1 MVKQK
6 VIVEAGG
13 EGTTVTVGSGT
24 KSSDVIPASQM
35 NEIDR
40 EEAETDSKVAAYM
53 KTPLTN
59 VPAKGKDEEEKTD
72 APENKGDPVVGGG
85 GDPEEDDKEKMKA
98 KLGALID
105 NTETVIGRTKIDAL
119 KDPIDFI
126 GKANELYE
134 KIKIFNENLL
144 GVGSPEQAGAYRGQ
158 VGGDLKKD
166 FSGGMVQF
174 DKLKYDQAQALSR
187 TMLASALSGIFQAAS
202 PSAGVVQTAM
212 GDSVAGGINEIQARQ
227 DLVDQQNRIYDAKN
241 AEYALK
247 YYDDAVGWDKDY
259 NRLYNQNEQMKNAF
273 AISMIKQVSDNYKAV
288 IDDYKEMYKEN
299 LGKAETQEKDEKTR
313 NLEQA
318 KLDASWKKSQ
328 AELDQKANDKKIEYI
343 KLWNELNKQVEEGM
357 LSPGIPERIA
367 GVSKTLGMDP
377 DSFTTALYTKMTPKQ
392 KTEFYNNYGEL
403 LNNQIETGSF
413 VVKSVFKKDFFEFGR
428 DKKARAAFNTMAAF
442 RKAGWLIDE
451 TAARTIANL
460 IKNDTDIQ
468 FNSSILSGKYSISN
482 PTIKRLIENNNL
494 IQGISEDK
502 KISGEN
508 IPKALDYLNK
518 LSDANVVTD
527 SKGNVTVKDE
537 ALQQQI
543 NAGYEEIRSAA
554 NLKSLQDQA
563 IPLKEARIIGS
574 LVNAGVANEVGNL
587 LESGSWRN
595 TKNWNT
601 LGLKDPVYEERIQL
615 DEPPKTAVKKEKTE
629 PEKED

>member
-35 NEIDR
+35 NEMDR

-59 VPAKGKDEEEKTD
+59 VPAKGKDEEET
-72 APENKGDPVVGGG
+72 ATPEKKGDPVIGGG
-85 GDPEEDDKEKMKA
+85 GEQEKDDKQEIMDEA
-98 KLGALID
+98 KRSIFK
-105 NTETVIGRTKIDAL
+105 TERPEISRTVIDPL
-119 KDPIDFI
+119 KKHIDFI

-134 KIKIFNENLL
+134 KIKKFNENLL
-144 GVGSPEQAGAYRGQ
+144 GVGSPEQTAAYRGQ

-187 TMLASALSGIFQAAS
+187 TMLASALGGIFQAAS

-247 YYDDAVGWDKDY
+247 YYDDAVAWDKDY
-259 NRLYNQNEQMKNAF
+259 NRLYNQNERMKNTF
-273 AISMIKQVSDNYKAV
+273 AISMIKQVSDNYKAA

-318 KLDASWKKSQ
+318 KLDAQWKKAQ

-357 LSPGIPERIA
+357 LSPGVPERIA
-367 GVSKTLGMDP
+367 GVSKTLGMSP
-377 DSFTTALYTKMTPKQ
+377 DSFTTALYTKMSPKQ
-392 KTEFYNNYGEL
+392 KTEFYTKYGHV
-403 LNNQIETGSF
+403 LNDQIATGSF
-413 VVKSVFKKDFFEFGR
+413 VVKSVFKNGLFEFGR

-442 RKAGWLIDE
+442 RKAGWTIDE

-468 FNSSILSGKYSISN
+468 FNSSILSGKYSVSN
-482 PTIKRLIENNNL
+482 PVIKRLIANNNF
-494 IQGISEDK
+494 IKGISDK
-502 KISGEN
+502 NRI
-508 IPKALDYLNK
+508 KAQDLDKTLEFLNK
-518 LSDANVVTD
+518 VQDSNVVTD

-537 ALQQQI
+537 ALQKEI
-543 NAGYEEIRSAA
+543 AAGFSQLKDTM

-563 IPLKEARIIGS
+563 IPLKEAQIIGS
-574 LVNAGVANEVGNL
+574 LVNAGIVNEVGNL
-587 LESGSWRN
+587 LESGSW
-595 TKNWNT
+595 NT
-601 LGLKDPVYEERIQL
+601 LGLKDPIYEERIQL